1 MNAAIE
7 AGIVGRNPCHGTKP
21 PVPGTDEMRLLSGE
35 EVVRLAAAMPRRY
48 EALVLLLGYG
58 GLRIGEAAAL
68 RGR

>member
-1 MNAAIE
+1 
-7 AGIVGRNPCHGTKP
+7 
-21 PVPGTDEMRLLSGE
+21 MRLLSGE